1 MTTAKVKSIKAT
13 VVFPADQK
21 PDISPED
28 PRIRIE
34 MEGGLT
40 ILAKV
45 NAKAARKLRLH
56 TGTSV
61 LQGRLV
67 IDQGVLTLADAG
79 FTFSPPP
86 TADAAAS
93 GLPTEPKSV

>member
-40 ILAKV
+40 VLAKV
-45 NAKAARKLRLH
+45 MNPPLKGVGLCLYWEMVSLARPFP
-56 TGTSV
+56 V
-61 LQGRLV
+61 
-67 IDQGVLTLADAG
+67 
-79 FTFSPPP
+79 P
-86 TADAAAS
+86 TPWA
-93 GLPTEPKSV
+93 P

>member
-13 VVFPADQK
+13 VVFPADAK
-21 PDISPED
+21 PDIDPAD

-40 ILAKV
+40 VLAKV
-45 NAKAARKLRLH
+45 NAKAARKLREH

-79 FTFSPPP
+79 FSFAPAPTPASSPQ
-86 TADAAAS
+86 
-93 GLPTEPKSV
+93 GEPKAV

>member
-93 GLPTEPKSV
+93 GPPASPQS

>member
-13 VVFPADQK
+13 VVFPADAK
-21 PDISPED
+21 PDIDPAD

-40 ILAKV
+40 VLAKV
-45 NAKAARKLRLH
+45 NAKAARKLREH
-56 TGTSV
+56 VGVSV

-79 FTFSPPP
+79 FAFAPAP
-86 TADAAAS
+86 TPAAS
-93 GLPTEPKSV
+93 PQAAPKAV

>member
-13 VVFPADQK
+13 VVFPADQQ

-61 LQGRLV
+61 LQGGPAILYC
-67 IDQGVLTLADAG
+67 VLTRAVAGLSSCRRRRSDPAD
-79 FTFSPPP
+79 
-86 TADAAAS
+86 S
-93 GLPTEPKSV
+93 GRPTEK